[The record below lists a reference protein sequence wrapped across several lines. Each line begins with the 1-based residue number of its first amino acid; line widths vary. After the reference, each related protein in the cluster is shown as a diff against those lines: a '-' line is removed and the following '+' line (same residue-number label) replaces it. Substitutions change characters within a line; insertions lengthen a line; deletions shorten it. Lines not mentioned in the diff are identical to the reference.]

1 MDEKTISEIK
11 AQHGDKL
18 VCLVTPDGT
27 ELVFKPPTRAAFDR
41 WFDRR
46 EVAPS
51 ESARELA
58 FSCLAYPTQAE
69 LVQCLDRRP
78 ALLMGRSGILDQVT
92 ALAGLESETE
102 LQVKKL

>member
-1 MDEKTISEIK
+1 MDEKTVAELK
-11 AQHGDKL
+11 AAHGDNL
-18 VCLVTPDGT
+18 ICLIAPDGT
-27 ELVFKPPTRAAFDR
+27 ELVFKKPSRAAFDR

-58 FSCLAYPTQAE
+58 FSSLVHPTQAE
-69 LVQCLDRRP
+69 LVKALDRRP
-78 ALLMGRSGILDQVT
+78 ALLMGRNGILDQVT
-92 ALAGLESETE
+92 SLAGLESETE